1 MKRLKPG
8 ATGAARK
15 SPSPRPESPSKD
27 QACGASAKADDS
39 GGAAIALDQSAA
51 GGEAVTADLAAQQF
65 LAELAAHWRE
75 HGTKAFN
82 AALAKDPVRYL
93 NLAAQ
98 LLAGGTERGRGDLLI
113 ALLAG
118 FEQSD

>member
-8 ATGAARK
+8 AAGATRK

-27 QACGASAKADDS
+27 RPPGASAKADES
-39 GGAAIALDQSAA
+39 GGGAAALNQSA
-51 GGEAVTADLAAQQF
+51 GGDAVTADAAAQQF

-75 HGTKAFN
+75 HGKDAFD
-82 AALAKDPVRYL
+82 AALTKDPVRYM

-98 LLAGGTERGRGDLLI
+98 LLAGGAERGRGDLLI